1 MENPVQI
8 TTKDP
13 KKVEAG
19 KKLAEYNRQQREK
32 LKALEE
38 KERREEF
45 LKKYQPREPESD
57 PEPTLTP
64 APTPTSRPSETPIEF
79 YGVAGLI
86 VVGGIMYYMFT
97 KEKPK
102 KKRNVSPPVTPTNS
116 IPAAPPTPVTKVVQK
131 IMKNASTNSSK
142 FEME

>member
-19 KKLAEYNRQQREK
+19 KRLAEYNKQQREK

-45 LKKYQPREPESD
+45 LKRNEPS
-57 PEPTLTP
+57 EPSPAPATTP
-64 APTPTSRPSETPIEF
+64 APTESRSCETPYEL

-86 VVGGIMYYMFT
+86 LIGGVMYYMYT
-97 KEKPK
+97 REKPK
-102 KKRNVSPPVTPTNS
+102 KKRSTQSTPPIQS
-116 IPAAPPTPVTKVVQK
+116 TPVTQVVQK
-131 IMKNASTNSSK
+131 IIKKSPANSSK
-142 FEME
+142 FEIE

>member
-1 MENPVQI
+1 MENPIQI

-32 LKALEE
+32 LRALEE

-45 LKKYQPREPESD
+45 LKRNEPS
-57 PEPTLTP
+57 EPSPAPAP
-64 APTPTSRPSETPIEF
+64 APTPTESRSCETPYEL

-86 VVGGIMYYMFT
+86 LIGEVMYYMCT
-97 KEKPK
+97 REKPK
-102 KKRNVSPPVTPTNS
+102 KKRSTPSTPSTPSNPVTQ
-116 IPAAPPTPVTKVVQK
+116 VVQK
-131 IMKNASTNSSK
+131 IIKKSPTNSSK